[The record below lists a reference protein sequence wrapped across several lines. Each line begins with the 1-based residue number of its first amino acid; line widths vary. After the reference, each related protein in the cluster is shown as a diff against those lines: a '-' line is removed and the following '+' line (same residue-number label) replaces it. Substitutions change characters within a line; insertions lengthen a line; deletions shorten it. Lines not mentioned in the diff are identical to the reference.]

1 MSTSELSQ
9 SALARLERHAKRRG
23 VEIGEMMHLALNAL
37 ETAEAQP
44 GAQAVSPEIHSG
56 ASVTYDGMAGTSL
69 GARAEGRSE
78 EPGGTDRAGL
88 RDGAPN
94 VQRERRR
101 FRVRSESGEAG
112 ERIIDPDNPGGVTHT
127 KIREARLDGRTVV
140 RPRWNRLLDGLILR
154 ALREG
159 GDFDEIRRLARSKMV
174 RGRKLDQGFVHYPE
188 LDVSMQRRDA
198 DTACRGIAALATH
211 LGAEI
216 DIGFEWREKEGS
228 RHPGDRGRLRIDA
241 PISKRG

>member
-9 SALARLERHAKRRG
+9 SALARLETHAKRQG
-23 VEIGEMMHLALNAL
+23 VEIGEMMHLALNAF
-37 ETAEAQP
+37 ETAESLS
-44 GAQAVSPEIHSG
+44 GAQAASPENHSG
-56 ASVTYDGMAGTSL
+56 ASVAYDGGAATA
-69 GARAEGRSE
+69 ARALADDRE
-78 EPGGTDRAGL
+78 ENRGGVDRTGP
-88 RDGAPN
+88 RDG
-94 VQRERRR
+94 VSGMHSERRR
-101 FRVRSESGEAG
+101 FRVRSESGKAA

-127 KIREARLDGRTVV
+127 KIHEARLDGRTVV

-159 GDFDEIRRLARSKMV
+159 NDFDEVRRLARSKMV
-174 RGRKLDQGFVHYPE
+174 RGRKLDQGFVHYPD

-198 DTACRGIAALATH
+198 DTACRGIAALARH

-228 RHPGDRGRLRIDA
+228 RHPGDRGRLRIGA
-241 PISKRG
+241 SPSKRG

>member
-1 MSTSELSQ
+1 MSTSDLSQ

-23 VEIGEMMHLALNAL
+23 VEIGEVMHLALNAL
-37 ETAEAQP
+37 ETADAQS
-44 GAQAVSPEIHSG
+44 GAQDANPENHSG
-56 ASVTYDGMAGTSL
+56 ASVTYDGAAGTAA
-69 GARAEGRSE
+69 GARAG
-78 EPGGTDRAGL
+78 DRGERAVGVDRTGP
-88 RDGAPN
+88 RDGASGMH
-94 VQRERRR
+94 RERRR
-101 FRVRSESGEAG
+101 FRVRKQGGSAE
-112 ERIIDPDNPGGVTHT
+112 ERVIDPENPGGVTHT

-140 RPRWNRLLDGLILR
+140 RPRWNRLLDELILR

-159 GDFDEIRRLARSKMV
+159 GDFDVVRRLARSKIV
-174 RGRKLDQGFVHYPE
+174 RGRKLDQGFVHYPD

-198 DTACRGIAALATH
+198 DTACRGIAALARH

-241 PISKRG
+241 SPSRCG